1 MQNRPARMLSG
12 WGSFC
17 FWKNMVLCKKRQ
29 KDVLNVEY
37 EEKIPAPLDN
47 DALTRLIYL
56 HDDEITQLLVRIRQL
71 EERVRMLEEEKS

>member
-1 MQNRPARMLSG
+1 
-12 WGSFC
+12 
-17 FWKNMVLCKKRQ
+17 MVWCRKRH

-37 EEKIPAPLDN
+37 KEKSPAPLDN

-71 EERVRMLEEEKS
+71 EERVRMLEEEK

>member
-1 MQNRPARMLSG
+1 M
-12 WGSFC
+12 
-17 FWKNMVLCKKRQ
+17 
-29 KDVLNVEY
+29 EY
-37 EEKIPAPLDN
+37 EEKTPAPLDN